1 LNGKPYIAILSTS
14 LHLRVV
20 LWSKIAKHFEEYP
33 GRLKVAKMLV
43 ELGLRIDP
51 DGKIYCG
58 PIEMDEAK
66 IARALGV
73 DRRTVKATAKSI
85 LEDDFLREIFSK
97 LKPSGAFLRDVAKL
111 LGYGVIEIYA
121 DSRMKGIL
129 AGAAQAIA
137 RRGISIRQ
145 AVADD
150 PDLHPEPKLTIITE
164 KPIPGDIIPEL
175 LRIEGVNKV
184 VVY

>member
-1 LNGKPYIAILSTS
+1 
-14 LHLRVV
+14 
-20 LWSKIAKHFEEYP
+20 
-33 GRLKVAKMLV
+33 
-43 ELGLRIDP
+43 
-51 DGKIYCG
+51 
-58 PIEMDEAK
+58 
-66 IARALGV
+66 
-73 DRRTVKATAKSI
+73 
-85 LEDDFLREIFSK
+85 
-97 LKPSGAFLRDVAKL
+97 
-111 LGYGVIEIYA
+111 
-121 DSRMKGIL
+121 MKGIL